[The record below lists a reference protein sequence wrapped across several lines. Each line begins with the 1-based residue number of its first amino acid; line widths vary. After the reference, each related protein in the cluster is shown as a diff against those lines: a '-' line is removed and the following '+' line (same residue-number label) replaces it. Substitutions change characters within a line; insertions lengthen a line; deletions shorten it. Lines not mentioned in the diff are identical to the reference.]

1 MPYSLKPGTENYG
14 CVDAAVIK
22 AGAQNAQLTDFFAVL
37 VILGVFKVFEPVQL

>member
-1 MPYSLKPGTENYG
+1 VKPGASNND